1 VGKGSVEKRL
11 SSRLGSKMPAS
22 LGEVDSAV
30 PAVLSWKQWGRACPL
45 KKITVENYR
54 EDKYY
59 PKVVRAVGAI
69 QGNRCQGLLEA
80 RGISPTLLTRRDRK
94 LQGDLAEEPTI
105 RGRRAASDLS
115 ISVGRLTT

>member
-1 VGKGSVEKRL
+1 
-11 SSRLGSKMPAS
+11 M
-22 LGEVDSAV
+22 
-30 PAVLSWKQWGRACPL
+30 

-69 QGNRCQGLLEA
+69 QGNRCPGLLEA
-80 RGISPTLLTRRDRK
+80 RGIIAEPPLCPTLLTRRDRK